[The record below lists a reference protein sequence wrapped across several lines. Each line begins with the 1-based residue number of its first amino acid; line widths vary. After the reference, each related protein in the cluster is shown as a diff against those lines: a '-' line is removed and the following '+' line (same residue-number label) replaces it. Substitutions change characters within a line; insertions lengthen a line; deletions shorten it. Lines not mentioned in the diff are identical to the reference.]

1 MTETPLSRAPVTPER
16 VLYDARA
23 VADVCAASAFSSD
36 PAQVRAVLRT
46 SPAAHSGSASVE
58 GVFLDAATGTLVDS
72 MRAPASLEGRQ
83 AILRYEGTYE
93 VLAVLSGRPDVLSGQ
108 YSWTENMAEY
118 RGPINPRD
126 IYDPFGR
133 PGVVACRYDPG
144 ARAAPFDQVRLL
156 PEDWHVHA
164 VEAEQAPSEPH
175 AATARRWL
183 SGPNDLLYARAA
195 RSLAR
200 SGQFTPALLA
210 TLRGQAE
217 GYRRAVLHFVTLA
230 SSMRP
235 AGTDALTADLAPG
248 SDPGHR
254 RAAAVGLLSARLFAP
269 EATAA
274 AISGWPPAM
283 TPGGLLDPAL
293 IAGDD
298 YVREAFEVLSPG
310 STAR

>member
-23 VADVCAASAFSSD
+23 VADVCAASVFSSD
-36 PAQVRAVLRT
+36 PAHVRAVLRT
-46 SPAAHSGSASVE
+46 SPAAYSGAASVE
-58 GVFLDAATGTLVDS
+58 QGQSIRQF
-72 MRAPASLEGRQ
+72 EGS
-83 AILRYEGTYE
+83 YE

-108 YSWTENMAEY
+108 YAWTEPLPARS
-118 RGPINPRD
+118 RGITPD
-126 IYDPFGR
+126 EIYHPFAR

-144 ARAAPFDQVRLL
+144 ARGAPFGQLRLL

-164 VEAEQAPSEPH
+164 VEAGQAPSEPH

-254 RAAAVGLLSARLFAP
+254 RAAAAGLLSARLFAP

-298 YVREAFEVLSPG
+298 YVREAFAVLSPG